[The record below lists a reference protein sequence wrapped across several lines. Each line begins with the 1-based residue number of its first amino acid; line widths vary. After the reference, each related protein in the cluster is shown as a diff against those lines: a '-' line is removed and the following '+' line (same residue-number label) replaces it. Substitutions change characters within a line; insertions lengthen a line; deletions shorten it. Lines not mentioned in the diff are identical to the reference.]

1 MSHDGVDDG
10 AGGGNRTH
18 TPGDRREILSLVRLP
33 VSPLRPTTKRI
44 RLSAIVPLSR
54 GILTR
59 HTPITA
65 EFQELMTHIGP
76 SVDFDGDLTCDEDV
90 TFEGR
95 LTGNIHVREA
105 TLIVGQPAHVEASI
119 RAARV
124 VVHGTVQG
132 SISAGE
138 RIELAPT
145 AVVTGDLSATQVVIT
160 DGAQFNGRVDM
171 GRRTIAA
178 KVAQYKAATK

>member
-1 MSHDGVDDG
+1 
-10 AGGGNRTH
+10 
-18 TPGDRREILSLVRLP
+18 
-33 VSPLRPTTKRI
+33 
-44 RLSAIVPLSR
+44 
-54 GILTR
+54 
-59 HTPITA
+59 
-65 EFQELMTHIGP
+65 MTHIGT

-105 TLIVGQPAHVEASI
+105 TLIVGPPAQVEASI
-119 RAARV
+119 RARRV
-124 VVHGTVQG
+124 IVHGTVQG

-138 RIELAPT
+138 HIELAPT

-178 KVAQYKAATK
+178 KVAQYKAASK

>member
-1 MSHDGVDDG
+1 
-10 AGGGNRTH
+10 
-18 TPGDRREILSLVRLP
+18 
-33 VSPLRPTTKRI
+33 
-44 RLSAIVPLSR
+44 
-54 GILTR
+54 
-59 HTPITA
+59 
-65 EFQELMTHIGP
+65 MTHIGT

-105 TLIVGQPAHVEASI
+105 TLIVAQAAQVEASI

-132 SISAGE
+132 SISAGQ
-138 RIELAPT
+138 RIELTPT

-160 DGAQFNGRVDM
+160 DGAKFNGRVDM

-178 KVAQYKAATK
+178 KVAQYKAASK

>member
-1 MSHDGVDDG
+1 VPEEGIEPTRALSPPDFESG
-10 AGGGNRTH
+10 ASASFT
-18 TPGDRREILSLVRLP
+18 TPARSTQYTG
-33 VSPLRPTTKRI
+33 
-44 RLSAIVPLSR
+44 AR
-54 GILTR
+54 GILAR
-59 HTPITA
+59 HSPITA
-65 EFQELMTHIGP
+65 KSQELMTHIGT

-95 LTGNIHVREA
+95 LTGNIHVREG

-124 VVHGTVQG
+124 IVHGTVQG
-132 SISAGE
+132 SISAGQ
-138 RIELAPT
+138 RIELAST
-145 AVVTGDLSATQVVIT
+145 AAVTGDLSATQVVIT
-160 DGAQFNGRVDM
+160 DGAKFNGRVDM

>member
-1 MSHDGVDDG
+1 
-10 AGGGNRTH
+10 
-18 TPGDRREILSLVRLP
+18 
-33 VSPLRPTTKRI
+33 
-44 RLSAIVPLSR
+44 
-54 GILTR
+54 
-59 HTPITA
+59 
-65 EFQELMTHIGP
+65 MTHIGT

-105 TLIVGQPAHVEASI
+105 TLIVGKPGHVEASI

-145 AVVTGDLSATQVVIT
+145 AVVTGDLSATQVVFT

>member
-1 MSHDGVDDG
+1 
-10 AGGGNRTH
+10 
-18 TPGDRREILSLVRLP
+18 
-33 VSPLRPTTKRI
+33 
-44 RLSAIVPLSR
+44 
-54 GILTR
+54 
-59 HTPITA
+59 
-65 EFQELMTHIGP
+65 MTHIGT
-76 SVDFDGDLTCDEDV
+76 SVDFDGDLTCDEEV

-105 TLIVGQPAHVEASI
+105 TLIVAQAGHVEASI

-145 AVVTGDLSATQVVIT
+145 AVVTGDLSATRVVIT

-178 KVAQYKAATK
+178 KIAQYKAASK

>member
-1 MSHDGVDDG
+1 
-10 AGGGNRTH
+10 
-18 TPGDRREILSLVRLP
+18 
-33 VSPLRPTTKRI
+33 
-44 RLSAIVPLSR
+44 
-54 GILTR
+54 
-59 HTPITA
+59 
-65 EFQELMTHIGP
+65 MTHIGT
-76 SVDFDGDLTCDEDV
+76 SVEFDGDLTCDEDV

-105 TLIVGQPAHVEASI
+105 TLIVGQPAQVEASI

-124 VVHGTVQG
+124 IVHGRVQG
-132 SISAGE
+132 SISAGQ
-138 RIELAPT
+138 RIELAQT
-145 AVVTGDLSATQVVIT
+145 AVVTGDLSATQVVIM

>member
-1 MSHDGVDDG
+1 
-10 AGGGNRTH
+10 
-18 TPGDRREILSLVRLP
+18 
-33 VSPLRPTTKRI
+33 
-44 RLSAIVPLSR
+44 
-54 GILTR
+54 
-59 HTPITA
+59 
-65 EFQELMTHIGP
+65 MTHIGT

-105 TLIVGQPAHVEASI
+105 TLIVAQAGQVEASI

-124 VVHGTVQG
+124 IVHGTVQG
-132 SISAGE
+132 SISAAH

-160 DGAQFNGRVDM
+160 DGATFNGRVDM